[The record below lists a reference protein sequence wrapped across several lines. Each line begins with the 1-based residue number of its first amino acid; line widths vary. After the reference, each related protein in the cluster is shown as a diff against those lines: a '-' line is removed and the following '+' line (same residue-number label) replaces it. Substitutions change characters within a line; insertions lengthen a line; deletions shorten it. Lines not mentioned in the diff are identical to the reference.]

1 MQQCKLSVSGLGNA
15 TQFASD
21 IKQARYGIQVAVCSI
36 YYKLK
41 EAHNNSGN
49 GLDIRNWLE
58 LKSTDNPMIFYW
70 KTILELELT
79 ILVFIRSIRESN
91 FSLYVISV
99 RSLMKWY
106 YSMDHYNYARWL
118 SVHLF
123 DLVQLQYT
131 LPDVMNILIKDI
143 SHFKKPEANSLV

>member
-1 MQQCKLSVSGLGNA
+1 
-15 TQFASD
+15 
-21 IKQARYGIQVAVCSI
+21 
-36 YYKLK
+36 
-41 EAHNNSGN
+41 
-49 GLDIRNWLE
+49 
-58 LKSTDNPMIFYW
+58 MIFYS

-143 SHFKKPEANSLV
+143 SHFKKAEANSLV

>member
-1 MQQCKLSVSGLGNA
+1 
-15 TQFASD
+15 
-21 IKQARYGIQVAVCSI
+21 
-36 YYKLK
+36 
-41 EAHNNSGN
+41 
-49 GLDIRNWLE
+49 
-58 LKSTDNPMIFYW
+58 MIFYW

-91 FSLYVISV
+91 FSLYVISL

>member
-1 MQQCKLSVSGLGNA
+1 
-15 TQFASD
+15 
-21 IKQARYGIQVAVCSI
+21 
-36 YYKLK
+36 
-41 EAHNNSGN
+41 
-49 GLDIRNWLE
+49 
-58 LKSTDNPMIFYW
+58 MIFYW

-91 FSLYVISV
+91 FSLSVISL

-106 YSMDHYNYARWL
+106 FSMDHYNYASWL

-131 LPDVMNILIKDI
+131 LPDVDEHFNKGHFTFQENQKPIL
-143 SHFKKPEANSLV
+143 